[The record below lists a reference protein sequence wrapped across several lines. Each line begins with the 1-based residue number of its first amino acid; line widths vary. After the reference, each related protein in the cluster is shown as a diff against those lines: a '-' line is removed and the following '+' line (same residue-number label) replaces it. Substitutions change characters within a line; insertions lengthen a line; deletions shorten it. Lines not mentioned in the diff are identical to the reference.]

1 MKTYINI
8 IALLITFNFA
18 QAQEIQYVSAE
29 NGLIVRDNP
38 SRGAKRIAK
47 LEYGTQLEIMEY
59 SQLKLDVVDNGEK
72 ISGEW
77 VKIMTTNEAEDVSA
91 GYVFNGFLTKKEL
104 KKRLKID
111 FDEFIVTIDNLKIY
125 PIETEHQTKN
135 DTIFMTVELG
145 ETPENKMIQVKHL
158 QDFSKIEVFQKHEN
172 SITIMDEGPH
182 CDLVNWKHYTS
193 SWKPLRAITKHK
205 KFKTNAY
212 TEKEWN
218 TFIDI
223 NLEDLKTAVKNACG
237 DKWSNLIKNANSV
250 ETYPIGV
257 SISKIYLRVV
267 MTDLDGNKIE
277 KVIAFEIPMGC

>member
-8 IALLITFNFA
+8 IALLIAFNFA
-18 QAQEIQYVSAE
+18 QAQDIQYVSAE

-47 LEYGTQLEIMEY
+47 LEYGTQLKVTEY

-77 VKIMTTNEAEDVSA
+77 VKIMTTDESKDVSA
-91 GYVFNGFLTKKEL
+91 GYVFNGFLTEKEL
-104 KKRLKID
+104 KKRVKIS
-111 FDEFIVTIDNLKIY
+111 FDEFVVIIDSLNAYPLK
-125 PIETEHQTKN
+125 ETHQTEQ
-135 DTIFMTVELG
+135 DTVSMAIELG
-145 ETPENKMIQVKHL
+145 ETPENKIIRVKHL
-158 QDFSKIEVFQKHEN
+158 QDYSKIEIFQKHEN

-182 CDLVNWKHYTS
+182 CDLVNWKHYSS
-193 SWKPLRAITKHK
+193 SWKPLKSISKYK

-212 TEKEWN
+212 LKKDWN

-223 NLEDLKTAVKNACG
+223 NLEDLKAAVKNTCG
-237 DKWSNLIKNANSV
+237 DRWANLIKDAQSISD
-250 ETYPIGV
+250 YPIGI

-267 MTDLDGNKIE
+267 MTDLDGDKIE
-277 KVIAFEIPMGC
+277 KIIAFEVPMGC